1 MATQR
6 TSKCVFPKSLV
17 YTMSRWIRN
26 YMDSCFGVTATKRM
40 GGDVQPSFRGCH
52 LRLDSETPQSSPRSY
67 IELMGKFM
75 EA

>member
-1 MATQR
+1 
-6 TSKCVFPKSLV
+6 
-17 YTMSRWIRN
+17 
-26 YMDSCFGVTATKRM
+26 MDSCFGVTATKRM